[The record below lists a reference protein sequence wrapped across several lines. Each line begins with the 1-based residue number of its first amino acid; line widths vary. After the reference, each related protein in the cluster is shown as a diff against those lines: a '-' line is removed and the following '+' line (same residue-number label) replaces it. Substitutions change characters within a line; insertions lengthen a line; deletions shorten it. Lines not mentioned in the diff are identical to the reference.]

1 MGREVLETSSTPHIT
16 VTECLG
22 DLVLRGSDEPQIALH
37 LRDRGLGEAGL
48 EREGETFTLT
58 ARDDCKLTC
67 PVGTTLTVHVVRGD
81 LKIEG
86 IRGPVAIDQVYGDVR
101 LRNLGPVALQQ
112 AYGDVSIHSIQ
123 GDLQA
128 QSILSDA
135 RIRAVTGRV
144 SLDQVGSDLRADGIE
159 GGLVAEQVGADA
171 ALGPPFT
178 AGATY
183 RLHVGSDL
191 SVTIPPD
198 ASLRLALQAGGG
210 VRSRLPDLELEA
222 GEGSEM
228 TGVLGDGEAE
238 LVAEVGGRVVLR
250 PEEPG
255 SGVPDLDFLADLE
268 GLGPLIEA
276 QMTERMADMMV
287 RLEDR
292 LGRID
297 DEAIRRQVDRAA
309 ERARRAAERATEK
322 VQRVAEREAE
332 RALLRAERADRR
344 WRRASG
350 LRQTPARPSPVSND
364 ERLRVLRM
372 VEEGKLS
379 PQEAADLLDAL
390 ESG

>member
-1 MGREVLETSSTPHIT
+1 MGKEVLETSLTPHIT

-22 DLVLRGSDEPQIALH
+22 DLVVRGADEPQIGLH

-67 PVGTTLTVHVVRGD
+67 PVGTTLTVHAVRGD

-123 GDLQA
+123 GNLEV
-128 QSILSDA
+128 QSILRDA
-135 RIRAVTGRV
+135 RIRAVTGRA
-144 SLDQVGSDLRADGIE
+144 SLGQVGSDLRADGIE

-183 RLHVGSDL
+183 RLCVGSDL

-198 ASLRLALQAGGG
+198 ASLRLALQSGGG

-222 GEGSEM
+222 GEGGEM

-238 LVAEVGGRVVLR
+238 LAAEVGGRVVLR

-276 QMTERMADMMV
+276 QMTERMADMMA